1 MWKFFKNL
9 FLITGII
16 LISTSC
22 SELDLIKKGNQG
34 YFLFGDKKFKIAQL
48 LIQDEGNN
56 GISVGKNFDIVFLS
70 PGINY
75 DQVNK
80 TATGNGEILEI
91 DLTSP
96 SADELSSG
104 KYTFSS
110 TRAINRFIWGYLG
123 LNLDFPDN
131 GKDSD
136 AFYTQI
142 IGGFLEVSANEDK
155 VDIDFRFE
163 TKDGR
168 DIVGKYSGNFLRY

>member
-1 MWKFFKNL
+1 MEKSFKNL
-9 FLITGII
+9 FLITVIL

-22 SELDLIKKGNQG
+22 SELDFIKKENQG

-56 GISVGKNFDIVFLS
+56 GISEGQNFDIVFLS

-75 DQVNK
+75 DQINK
-80 TATGNGEILEI
+80 TATGDGEILEI
-91 DLTSP
+91 DLTSS
-96 SADELSSG
+96 SADGLSSG

-123 LNLDFPDN
+123 LNLKFPDN
-131 GKDSD
+131 GNNSD
-136 AFYTQI
+136 AFSTQV
-142 IGGFLEVSANEDK
+142 IGGILEVSANENK

-168 DIVGKYSGNFLRY
+168 DIVGKYSGNFIRY